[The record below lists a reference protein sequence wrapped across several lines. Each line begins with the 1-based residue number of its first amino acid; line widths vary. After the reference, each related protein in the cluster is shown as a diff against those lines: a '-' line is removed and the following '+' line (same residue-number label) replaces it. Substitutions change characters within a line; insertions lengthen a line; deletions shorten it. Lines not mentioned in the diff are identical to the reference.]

1 MLGMIHR
8 TNLGKGAEHFKEF
21 FVPADESR
29 NPDGRLAI
37 HGHNRQLRSY
47 RTGRYLDVVAHSL
60 LGAIDVY
67 NILPEYVVEAN
78 NVSEF
83 QNRLQQM
90 LKVGAS
96 ERHLNWTTML
106 SNRHLT
112 FRHPVLQFQGFTG
125 FAKKE
130 KVTIPD
136 GTNVGSLATT
146 NCVNGWLQFGAG
158 AATNNE

>member
-1 MLGMIHR
+1 M
-8 TNLGKGAEHFKEF
+8 
-21 FVPADESR
+21 
-29 NPDGRLAI
+29 
-37 HGHNRQLRSY
+37 
-47 RTGRYLDVVAHSL
+47 VAHSL

-67 NILPEYVVEAN
+67 NILPDYVVEAN

-90 LKVGAS
+90 LKIGAS
-96 ERHLNWTTML
+96 ERHLDWTTML

-125 FAKKE
+125 FAKKK
-130 KVTIPD
+130 KVATPD
-136 GTNVGSLATT
+136 GTNVGSIATT

-158 AATNNE
+158 AATKNE